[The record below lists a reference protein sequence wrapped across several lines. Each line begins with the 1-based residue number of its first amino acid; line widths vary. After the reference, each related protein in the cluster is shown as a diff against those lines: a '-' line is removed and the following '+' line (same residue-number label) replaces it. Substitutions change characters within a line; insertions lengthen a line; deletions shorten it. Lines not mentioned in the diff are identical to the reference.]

1 MVLFFHA
8 ARLALVIFD
17 PYLSSR
23 ALAEALEKAP
33 PGTLI
38 VDHHY
43 YTYSSIFF
51 YTNRTALL
59 LNGRFNNLEYGAY
72 APQAP
77 DVFIDDTGFKKLWLE
92 PECRY
97 LVASPAAAARLKGLV
112 GETLHLVAESGGKL
126 LLTNHPLAARSV
138 FQPRP
143 PPASAPE
150 PRSSEIG
157 SLGGRIEPTH
167 AVVPLLPAIQPEARN
182 LQGASFLMQGWT

>member
-17 PYLSSR
+17 PYLSSHT
-23 ALAEALEKAP
+23 LAEALEKAP

-51 YTNRTALL
+51 YTNRTAFL

-77 DVFIDDTGFKKLWLE
+77 DVFINDAGFKQLWLE

-126 LLTNHPLAARSV
+126 LLTNHPLAAPSV
-138 FQPRP
+138 FQLRP
-143 PPASAPE
+143 PATSAPE
-150 PRSSEIG
+150 PRPSETR
-157 SLGGRIEPTH
+157 SPGGGVEPMH
-167 AVVPLLPAIQPEARN
+167 AVVSIPPELWN
-182 LQGASFLMQGWT
+182 LQGTSFLIRG